1 MLRRLFVVEFIII
14 IAVVFYSKVLIEV
27 IGFLNK
33 TILALEE
40 TIMIKINT
48 DIITTDLVPR
58 RLLYYRVSDLK
69 TLKLEPNNS

>member
-14 IAVVFYSKVLIEV
+14 IAVFYSKVLIEV

>member
-48 DIITTDLVPR
+48 DIVTTDLLPR
-58 RLLYYRVSDLK
+58 RLLYYRVLDLK

>member
-14 IAVVFYSKVLIEV
+14 IAVFYSKVLIEV

-33 TILALEE
+33 TILVLEE

>member
-1 MLRRLFVVEFIII
+1 MEFIII

-48 DIITTDLVPR
+48 DIIITDLVLI
-58 RLLYYRVSDLK
+58 RLLYYIELDLMK

>member
-14 IAVVFYSKVLIEV
+14 IAVFYSKVLIEV

-48 DIITTDLVPR
+48 DIVTTDLLPR
-58 RLLYYRVSDLK
+58 RLLYYRVLDLK